1 MSIFRTL
8 GRMAVQ
14 RIANDPKLQEKLKSA
29 VREDII
35 PKAQESWTQ
44 VKPELRK
51 IKSKGEAVLKKV
63 QSKIKR

>member
-8 GRMAVQ
+8 GRMAIQ
-14 RIANDPKLQEKLKSA
+14 RIANDPKLQETIKSA

-51 IKSKGEAVLKKV
+51 IKAKGEIVLKKM
-63 QSKIKR
+63 QDKIKG